1 MTLCVAL
8 LIAAEFMPVSLL
20 TPMATDL
27 HATQGQAG
35 QAISVSGFLAVA
47 TSLVVATVA
56 SRFNLRHVLV
66 VLAATMLL
74 SLVLVAEA
82 HSFPLLMVARALL
95 GITIGG
101 FWSLATATLMR
112 LVAASQVSR
121 ALGLM
126 YMGNAAAT
134 AFAAP
139 IGSYL
144 GGWIGWR
151 GVFWALVPLAVIN
164 VAWLWISLPSL
175 PPRRAIPASR
185 VVGLLRQPHVRR
197 AVLACMLGFAGAF
210 AAFTYLRPFL
220 ETRSHASVGTLSLLL
235 LALGAAGFVGT
246 SAATVLL
253 QRHLFR
259 LLWSVPLALGLVTLM
274 LIWAAPQW
282 MLVAGMLALWGA
294 LNAAAP
300 VAWFN
305 WLAREVPDEP
315 EAGGSLMV
323 GAIQLAIMAGAGLG
337 GALLD
342 HLSID
347 ATFVGGAVLLL
358 LGAMLAASPARM
370 QSGR

>member
-8 LIAAEFMPVSLL
+8 LIASEFMPVSLL
-20 TPMATDL
+20 TPMASDL

-35 QAISVSGFLAVA
+35 QAISVSGLLAVA
-47 TSLVVATVA
+47 TSLIVAAVS
-56 SRFNLRHVLV
+56 SRFDLRHVLS
-66 VLAATMLL
+66 VLAAAMLL

-82 HSFPLLMVARALL
+82 TSFSLLMGARALL

-112 LVAASQVSR
+112 LVSAAQVRR

-134 AFAAP
+134 ALAAP
-139 IGSYL
+139 LGSYL

-164 VAWLWISLPSL
+164 VLWLWYSLPPL
-175 PPRRAIPASR
+175 PPRRAVPASR
-185 VVGLLRQPHVRR
+185 VLGLLARPHVRR
-197 AVLACMLGFAGAF
+197 AVVASMLSFAGAF

-220 ETRSHASVGTLSLLL
+220 EWHSQVSVGQLSLLL

-246 SAATVLL
+246 SAATAVLE
-253 QRHLFR
+253 RHLFR
-259 LLWSVPLALGLVTLM
+259 LLWAVPLALGLVTLSLVM
-274 LIWAAPQW
+274 LPPG
-282 MLVAGMLALWGA
+282 LVSVAVTLALWGA

-323 GAIQLAIMAGAGLG
+323 AAIQVAIMAGAGVG
-337 GALLD
+337 GTLLD
-342 HLSID
+342 RISLNAPFI
-347 ATFVGGAVLLL
+347 AGGLLL
-358 LGAMLAASPARM
+358 LAAAAMATAPARL
-370 QSGR
+370 RNA